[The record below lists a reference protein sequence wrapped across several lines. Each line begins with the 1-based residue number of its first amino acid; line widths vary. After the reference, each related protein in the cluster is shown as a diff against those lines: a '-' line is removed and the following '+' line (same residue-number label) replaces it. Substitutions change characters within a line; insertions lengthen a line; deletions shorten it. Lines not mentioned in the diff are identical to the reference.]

1 MKKGI
6 VMSIWVVLLLAVA
19 AVAYVRLSPSD
30 QGKWHKAAPFQS
42 VEEKHGKGFYIWR
55 QAAEDDGTATLA
67 ALDQIIRAEPRT
79 KLLAGSLADKQ
90 LTYVSRSKVVG
101 FPDYTTIGIYQTP
114 EGQSY
119 LEVYGRLRFGRSDL
133 GVNAKRIKG
142 WLGQLQV

>member
-6 VMSIWVVLLLAVA
+6 VMFIWVVLLLVVGA
-19 AVAYVRLSPSD
+19 AAYVRLAPSD
-30 QGKWHKAAPFQS
+30 QGKWHKAASFQNI
-42 VEEKHGKGFYIWR
+42 EEKRGKGFYIWR
-55 QAAEDDGTATLA
+55 QAVEDDGTAALA
-67 ALDQIIRAEPRT
+67 ALDRIIRAEPRT
-79 KLLAGSLADKQ
+79 ALLAGSLADKQ

-114 EGQSY
+114 DGQRY